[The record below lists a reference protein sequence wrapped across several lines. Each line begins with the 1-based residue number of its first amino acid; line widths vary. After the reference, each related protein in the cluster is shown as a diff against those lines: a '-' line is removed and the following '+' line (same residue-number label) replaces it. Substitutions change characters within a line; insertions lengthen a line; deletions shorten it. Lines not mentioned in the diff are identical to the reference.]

1 MIQNNK
7 LKALG
12 ALGAI
17 SFVLIFGLLYAM
29 ENQPD
34 TTVDENNDKQENFQ
48 DQADFNKQDE
58 QESDPQENENV
69 PEEELLND
77 NDNEN
82 EFLANNNEDE
92 PPQNSFDNNSIQNK
106 RMATDQN
113 NTNQS
118 LNDMQNTFDTSASLP
133 TTPQPTMPSTSTTE
147 QTESE
152 QASALA
158 PTANQLSIKPKI
170 SDLSS
175 LNAGST
181 HMANNRMPNIG
192 LTENSRT
199 EMANALQKL
208 LADEYILYTKT
219 LNFHWNVEGKHFG
232 PLHALFNDQYEKL
245 QSIIDNIAERIRAIG
260 MFTHATMREF
270 LSMSSLTE
278 KVNDFP
284 DDIRMLSILLA
295 DHESVIQTI
304 RNANDFAAKINDGGS
319 NNFLSGLLETHEKM
333 AWMLRAHLN
342 K

>member
-1 MIQNNK
+1 
-7 LKALG
+7 
-12 ALGAI
+12 
-17 SFVLIFGLLYAM
+17 
-29 ENQPD
+29 
-34 TTVDENNDKQENFQ
+34 
-48 DQADFNKQDE
+48 
-58 QESDPQENENV
+58 
-69 PEEELLND
+69 
-77 NDNEN
+77 
-82 EFLANNNEDE
+82 
-92 PPQNSFDNNSIQNK
+92 
-106 RMATDQN
+106 
-113 NTNQS
+113 
-118 LNDMQNTFDTSASLP
+118 
-133 TTPQPTMPSTSTTE
+133 
-147 QTESE
+147 
-152 QASALA
+152 
-158 PTANQLSIKPKI
+158 
-170 SDLSS
+170 
-175 LNAGST
+175 
-181 HMANNRMPNIG
+181 MPNIG